1 MVKIFALSAVL
12 AVTVAIN
19 VKQYQRADR
28 LLESLQD
35 AAAAEPLKPGDRVP
49 FMEGRNREGAR
60 VTVVSEQATRPQII
74 YWTSAT
80 CSWSARNEERFR
92 HLWRTQRDRYEI
104 VVVAAAQEDV
114 AVLENRAHEPYTIV
128 GPPPSA
134 ALKEARLRGT
144 PVTLVVDQHGIVLGH
159 WNGAYFGEVQRQI
172 EAFFGIVMPQ
182 SSTDAKDA
190 SSGS

>member
-1 MVKIFALSAVL
+1 MGKIVALSAVL
-12 AVTVAIN
+12 AITIAIN

-28 LLESLQD
+28 LLDALQ
-35 AAAAEPLKPGDRVP
+35 AAEAAEPLKPGDRVG
-49 FMEGRNREGAR
+49 FMEGRNRKGVP
-60 VTVVSEQATRPQII
+60 VTIVSEQATRPQIV

-104 VVVAAAQEDV
+104 VVVASAQDDV
-114 AVLENRAHEPYTIV
+114 VALENRAHEPYTII

-134 ALKEARLRGT
+134 ALQDARLRGT
-144 PVTLVVDQHGIVLGH
+144 PTTLVVDQHGIVLRQ

-172 EAFFGIVMPQ
+172 EAFFGIVMPP
-182 SSTDAKDA
+182 SSVDTRNA
-190 SSGS
+190 SSEN